1 MVTLA
6 TAHPAKFPEAV
17 LRSGVAI
24 HPELPPH
31 LADLFDRE
39 ERFVVLP
46 NDLARVQEHM
56 ASRLKA

>member
-1 MVTLA
+1 LA

-17 LRSGVAI
+17 LRSGVAT

-31 LADLFDRE
+31 LGDLFDRE

-46 NDLARVQEHM
+46 NDLAQVQEHM
-56 ASRLKA
+56 ASHLKA